1 MIYLSMCS
9 SKDINGKIGEDR
21 GIKNDGKT
29 ITANGKRIRSIVQK
43 QELKILDNHRKCK
56 DTLTKKY

>member
-1 MIYLSMCS
+1 MCS

-21 GIKNDGKT
+21 RIKNDGKT

-43 QELKILDNHRKCK
+43 QELKILNNHRKCK

>member
-29 ITANGKRIRSIVQK
+29 ITANEKRIRSIVQK

>member
-1 MIYLSMCS
+1 MCS

-43 QELKILDNHRKCK
+43 QELRILDNHRKCK